1 MTKVYSNEQLPKF
14 KKLGTN
20 IQINVGEAEY
30 PPKEDSSGGYS
41 YFRATIKCMGK
52 LSRDNIIEAI
62 IRAKYPTYG
71 SELAAQFNGGQGL
84 QDHQDWRQLAK
95 DTADELMSNFFS
107 ITNE

>member
-20 IQINVGEAEY
+20 IQINVGETVV
-30 PPKEDSSGGYS
+30 PPKEDSLGGYS
-41 YFRATIKCMGK
+41 YFRATIRCTGK
-52 LSRDNIIEAI
+52 LSRDNIIEVI

-71 SELAAQFNGGQGL
+71 SELAAQFNGGQEL

-95 DTADELMSNFFS
+95 DTADELMYNFFS